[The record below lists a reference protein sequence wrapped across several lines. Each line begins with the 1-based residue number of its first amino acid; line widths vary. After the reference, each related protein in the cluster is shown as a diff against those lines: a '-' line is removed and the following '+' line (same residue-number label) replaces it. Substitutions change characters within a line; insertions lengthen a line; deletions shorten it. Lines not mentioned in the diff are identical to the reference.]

1 MSAATGKP
9 PDNLPADDDVATLEV
24 TGHSRQPSLMS
35 LLRHSPIGLAGT
47 AIITF
52 VIVLALVSPYIV
64 PQDPIRGNLRAR
76 YKPPGFT
83 DANGATYLLGSDQLG
98 RDIFSRI
105 LVGSRVSVL
114 VGVVAVMIAGT
125 IGVLYGLTSGFLG
138 GRVDGFMMRI
148 CDAML
153 SIPFVIRVVAI
164 SGIVGPGLVTLIL
177 ILGLSGW
184 VTYARVIRGEVL
196 KAREND
202 YVMAAWSIGQRPLW
216 VVLHHILPNV
226 IASAIVLAALQVGIT
241 MLAESSLSF
250 LGLGV
255 KPPTVTW
262 GIQLADGK
270 SVINSAWW
278 MTAYPGIAI
287 TITVLG
293 VVFLGDW
300 LRDSLDPN
308 VRGRD

>member
-1 MSAATGKP
+1 MSAGAGKL
-9 PDNLPADDDVATLEV
+9 PDIIQSEGEVATLV
-24 TGHSRQPSLMS
+24 MGHSRQPSLFS
-35 LLRHSPIGLAGT
+35 LLRRSPIGLTGA
-47 AIITF
+47 AITTF
-52 VIVLALVSPYIV
+52 VIVLALISPYIV
-64 PQDPIRGNLRAR
+64 PHNPIRGNLRER
-76 YKPPGFT
+76 YKPPGFIS
-83 DANGATYLLGSDQLG
+83 ANGTTYLLGSDQLG

-114 VGVVAVMIAGT
+114 VGVVAVLIAGT
-125 IGVLYGLTSGFLG
+125 IGVAYGLVSGFYS
-138 GRVDGFMMRI
+138 GRVDGIMMRF
-148 CDAML
+148 CDGLL
-153 SIPFVIRVVAI
+153 SIPFIIRVVAI
-164 SGIVGPGLVTLIL
+164 SGVIGPGLLTLIL

-196 KAREND
+196 KAREYD
-202 YVMAAWSIGQRPLW
+202 YVMAAWSIGQSRLM
-216 VVLHHILPNV
+216 VVLQHILPNV

-262 GIQLADGK
+262 GILLADGK

-278 MTAYPGIAI
+278 MTTYPGIAI

-308 VRGRD
+308 IRGRD

>member
-1 MSAATGKP
+1 MSASPDKP
-9 PDNLPADDDVATLEV
+9 LDIMQSEGEVATLV
-24 TGHSRQPSLMS
+24 MGHSRQPSLFS
-35 LLRHSPIGLAGT
+35 LLRRSPIGLAGA
-47 AIITF
+47 AITTF
-52 VIVLALVSPYIV
+52 VIVLALISPYIV
-64 PQDPIRGNLRAR
+64 PHDPIRGNLRER
-76 YKPPGFT
+76 YKPPGFIS
-83 DANGATYLLGSDQLG
+83 ANGTTYLLGSDQLG

-114 VGVVAVMIAGT
+114 VGVVAVLIAGT
-125 IGVLYGLTSGFLG
+125 IGVAYGLVSGFFG

-164 SGIVGPGLVTLIL
+164 SGVVGPGLVTLIL

-196 KAREND
+196 KARAND

-216 VVLHHILPNV
+216 VVLQHILPNV

-278 MTAYPGIAI
+278 MTTYPGIAI

-308 VRGRD
+308 IRGRD

>member
-1 MSAATGKP
+1 MSTGPGGP
-9 PDNLPADDDVATLEV
+9 PDSLQSEGDVATLV
-24 TGHSRQPSLMS
+24 TGHSRQPSLLS
-35 LLRHSPIGLAGT
+35 LLRRSPIGLIGT
-47 AIITF
+47 GIISL
-52 VIVLALVSPYIV
+52 VIVLALVSPFIV
-64 PQDPIRGNLRAR
+64 PHNPIRGDLRAR
-76 YKPPGFT
+76 YKPPGFS
-83 DANGATYLLGSDQLG
+83 DGKGATYLLGTDQLG

-202 YVMAAWSIGQRPLW
+202 YVLAAWSIGQRPLW
-216 VVLHHILPNV
+216 VVLQHILPNV

>member
-1 MSAATGKP
+1 MSAGASGP
-9 PDNLPADDDVATLEV
+9 PDNTLSEGEVTTLV
-24 TGHSRQPSLMS
+24 TGHVSQPSMLS
-35 LLRHSPIGLAGT
+35 LLRRSPIGLAGSS
-47 AIITF
+47 IIAF
-52 VIVLALVSPYIV
+52 VIVLAIISPLIV
-64 PQDPIRGNLRAR
+64 PHDPIRGDLRAR
-76 YKPPGFT
+76 YKPPGFP
-83 DANGATYLLGSDQLG
+83 DGNGGTYLLGTDQLG
-98 RDIFSRI
+98 RDVFSRI

-114 VGVVAVMIAGT
+114 VGVVAVLIAGS
-125 IGVLYGLTSGFLG
+125 IGVAYGLVSGFTG

-148 CDAML
+148 CDGLL
-153 SIPFVIRVVAI
+153 SIPFIIRVVAI
-164 SGIVGPGLVTLIL
+164 SGVVGPGLVTLIL

-196 KAREND
+196 KVREFD
-202 YVMAAWSIGQRPLW
+202 YVLAAWSIGQSRFK
-216 VVLHHILPNV
+216 VVLLHILPNV

-278 MTAYPGIAI
+278 MTTYPGIAI

>member
-1 MSAATGKP
+1 MSAS
-9 PDNLPADDDVATLEV
+9 PDRPLDIMQSEGEVATLV
-24 TGHSRQPSLMS
+24 MGHSRQPSLFS
-35 LLRHSPIGLAGT
+35 LLRRSPIGLAGA
-47 AIITF
+47 AITTF
-52 VIVLALVSPYIV
+52 VIVLALISPYIV
-64 PQDPIRGNLRAR
+64 PHDPIRGNLRER
-76 YKPPGFT
+76 YKPPGFIS
-83 DANGATYLLGSDQLG
+83 ANGTTYLLGSDQLG

-114 VGVVAVMIAGT
+114 VGVVAVLIAGT
-125 IGVLYGLTSGFLG
+125 IGVAYGLVSGFFG

-164 SGIVGPGLVTLIL
+164 SGVVGPGLVTLIL

-196 KAREND
+196 KARAND

-216 VVLHHILPNV
+216 VVLQHILPNV

-278 MTAYPGIAI
+278 MTTYPGIAI

-308 VRGRD
+308 IRGRD

>member
-1 MSAATGKP
+1 MSAGAGKL
-9 PDNLPADDDVATLEV
+9 PDNKLADEDVAVLV
-24 TGHSRQPSLMS
+24 TGHVRQPSLLS
-35 LLRHSPIGLAGT
+35 LLRRSPIGLAGA

-52 VIVLALVSPYIV
+52 VVVLAIISPLIV
-64 PQDPIRGNLRAR
+64 PYDPIRGNLRTR

-83 DANGATYLLGSDQLG
+83 DEDGSHLLGTDQLG

-114 VGVVAVMIAGT
+114 VGVVAVLIAGS
-125 IGVLYGLTSGFLG
+125 IGVAYGLVSGFYG
-138 GRVDGFMMRI
+138 GRVDGIMMRF
-148 CDAML
+148 CDGLL
-153 SIPFVIRVVAI
+153 SIPFIIRVVAI
-164 SGIVGPGLVTLIL
+164 SGVIGPGLFTLIL

-196 KAREND
+196 KAREYD
-202 YVMAAWSIGQRPLW
+202 YVMAAWSIGQSRLM
-216 VVLHHILPNV
+216 VVLQHILPNV

-262 GIQLADGK
+262 GILLADGK

-278 MTAYPGIAI
+278 MTTYPGIAI

-308 VRGRD
+308 IRGRD

>member
-1 MSAATGKP
+1 MSAGAGKL
-9 PDNLPADDDVATLEV
+9 PDIKLADEDVATLV
-24 TGHSRQPSLMS
+24 MGHSRQPSLFS
-35 LLRHSPIGLAGT
+35 LLRRSPIGLAGA
-47 AIITF
+47 AITTF
-52 VIVLALVSPYIV
+52 VIVLALISPYIV
-64 PQDPIRGNLRAR
+64 PHDPIRGNLRER
-76 YKPPGFT
+76 YKPPGFIS
-83 DANGATYLLGSDQLG
+83 ANGTTYLLGSDQLG

-114 VGVVAVMIAGT
+114 VGVVAVLIAGT
-125 IGVLYGLTSGFLG
+125 IGVAYGLVSGFYS
-138 GRVDGFMMRI
+138 GRVDGIMMRF
-148 CDAML
+148 CDGLL
-153 SIPFVIRVVAI
+153 SIPFIIRVVAI
-164 SGIVGPGLVTLIL
+164 SGVIGPGLLTLIL

-196 KAREND
+196 KAREYD
-202 YVMAAWSIGQRPLW
+202 YVMAAWSIGQSRLM
-216 VVLHHILPNV
+216 VVLQHILPNV

-262 GIQLADGK
+262 GILLADGK

-278 MTAYPGIAI
+278 MTTYPGIAI

-308 VRGRD
+308 IRGRD

>member
-1 MSAATGKP
+1 MGAGAAKS
-9 PDNLPADDDVATLEV
+9 PDRQQADAEVAVLV
-24 TGHSRQPSLMS
+24 TGHARQPSLFS
-35 LLRHSPIGLAGT
+35 LLRRSPIGLAGA

-52 VIVLALVSPYIV
+52 VVVLALISPLIV
-64 PQDPIRGNLRAR
+64 PHDPVRGNLRAR
-76 YKPPGFT
+76 YKPPGFS
-83 DANGATYLLGSDQLG
+83 DASGTYLLGTDQLG

-114 VGVVAVMIAGT
+114 VGVVAVLIAGT
-125 IGVLYGLTSGFLG
+125 IGVFYGLTSGFLG
-138 GRVDGFMMRI
+138 GRVDGVMMRV
-148 CDAML
+148 CDGLL

-164 SGIVGPGLVTLIL
+164 SGVVGPGLVTLIL

-196 KAREND
+196 KVREYD
-202 YVMAAWSIGQRPLW
+202 YVLAAWAIGQRRLQ
-216 VVLHHILPNV
+216 VVLQHILPNV

-278 MTAYPGIAI
+278 MTAYPGLAI

>member
-1 MSAATGKP
+1 MSAGPDRP
-9 PDNLPADDDVATLEV
+9 PDILRSEGEVATLV
-24 TGHSRQPSLMS
+24 MGHSRQPSLFS
-35 LLRHSPIGLAGT
+35 LLRRSPIGLAGA
-47 AIITF
+47 AITTF
-52 VIVLALVSPYIV
+52 VIVLALISPLIV
-64 PQDPIRGNLRAR
+64 PYDPIRGNLRTR

-83 DANGATYLLGSDQLG
+83 DENGSHLLGTDQLG

-114 VGVVAVMIAGT
+114 VGVVAVLIAGT
-125 IGVLYGLTSGFLG
+125 IGVAYGLVSGFFG

-164 SGIVGPGLVTLIL
+164 SGVVGPGLVTLIL

-196 KAREND
+196 KARAND

-216 VVLHHILPNV
+216 VVLQHILPNV

-278 MTAYPGIAI
+278 MTTYPGIAI

-308 VRGRD
+308 IRGRD

>member
-1 MSAATGKP
+1 MSAGPDRP
-9 PDNLPADDDVATLEV
+9 PDIMRSEGEVATLV
-24 TGHSRQPSLMS
+24 MGHSRQPSLFS
-35 LLRHSPIGLAGT
+35 LLRRSPIGLAGA
-47 AIITF
+47 AITTF
-52 VIVLALVSPYIV
+52 VIVLALISPLIV
-64 PQDPIRGNLRAR
+64 PYDPIRGNLRTR

-83 DANGATYLLGSDQLG
+83 DENGSHLLGTDQLG

-114 VGVVAVMIAGT
+114 VGVVAVLIAGT
-125 IGVLYGLTSGFLG
+125 IGVAYGLVSGFFG

-164 SGIVGPGLVTLIL
+164 SGVVGPGLVTLIL

-196 KAREND
+196 KARAND

-216 VVLHHILPNV
+216 VVLQHILPNV

-278 MTAYPGIAI
+278 MTTYPGIAI

-308 VRGRD
+308 IRGRD

>member
-1 MSAATGKP
+1 MSAGAGKL
-9 PDNLPADDDVATLEV
+9 PDIMQSEGDVATLV
-24 TGHSRQPSLMS
+24 MGHSRQPSLFS
-35 LLRHSPIGLAGT
+35 LLRRSPIGLAGA
-47 AIITF
+47 AITTF
-52 VIVLALVSPYIV
+52 VIVLALISPYIV
-64 PQDPIRGNLRAR
+64 PHDPIRGNLRER
-76 YKPPGFT
+76 YKPPGFIS
-83 DANGATYLLGSDQLG
+83 ANGTTYLLGSDQLG

-114 VGVVAVMIAGT
+114 VGVVAVLIAGT
-125 IGVLYGLTSGFLG
+125 IGVAYGLVSGFYS
-138 GRVDGFMMRI
+138 GRVDGIMMRF
-148 CDAML
+148 CDGLL
-153 SIPFVIRVVAI
+153 SIPFIIRVVAI
-164 SGIVGPGLVTLIL
+164 SGVIGPGLLTLIL

-196 KAREND
+196 KAREYD
-202 YVMAAWSIGQRPLW
+202 YVMAAWSIGQSRLM
-216 VVLHHILPNV
+216 VVLQHILPNV

-262 GIQLADGK
+262 GILLADGK

-278 MTAYPGIAI
+278 MTTYPGIAI

-308 VRGRD
+308 IRGRD

>member
-1 MSAATGKP
+1 MSAS
-9 PDNLPADDDVATLEV
+9 PDRPLDIMQSEGEVATLV
-24 TGHSRQPSLMS
+24 MGHSRQPSLFS
-35 LLRHSPIGLAGT
+35 LLRRSPIGLAGA
-47 AIITF
+47 AITTF
-52 VIVLALVSPYIV
+52 VIVLALISPYIV
-64 PQDPIRGNLRAR
+64 PHDPIRGNLRER
-76 YKPPGFT
+76 YKPPGFSS
-83 DANGATYLLGSDQLG
+83 ANGTTYLLGSDQLG

-114 VGVVAVMIAGT
+114 VGVVAVLIAGT
-125 IGVLYGLTSGFLG
+125 IGVAYGLVSGFFG

-164 SGIVGPGLVTLIL
+164 SGVVGPGLVTLIL

-196 KAREND
+196 KARAND

-216 VVLHHILPNV
+216 VVLQHILPNV

-278 MTAYPGIAI
+278 MTTYPGIAI

>member
-1 MSAATGKP
+1 MSTGPGQPPATSP
-9 PDNLPADDDVATLEV
+9 SEEDVATLV
-24 TGHSRQPSLMS
+24 TGHSRQPSLLS
-35 LLRHSPIGLAGT
+35 LLRRSPIGLIGT
-47 AIITF
+47 GIISL
-52 VIVLALVSPYIV
+52 VIVLAVVSPLIV
-64 PQDPIRGNLRAR
+64 PHDPIRGNLRTR
-76 YKPPGFT
+76 YKPPGFIA
-83 DANGATYLLGSDQLG
+83 DDGATHLLGTDQLG

-138 GRVDGFMMRI
+138 GRVDGVMMRI

-278 MTAYPGIAI
+278 MTTYPGIAI

>member
-1 MSAATGKP
+1 MSTGPGGP
-9 PDNLPADDDVATLEV
+9 PASAQSEGEVATLV
-24 TGHSRQPSLMS
+24 TGHSRQPSLLS
-35 LLRHSPIGLAGT
+35 LLRRSPIGLIGT
-47 AIITF
+47 GIISL
-52 VIVLALVSPYIV
+52 VVVLALISPYVV
-64 PQDPIRGNLRAR
+64 PHDPIRGNLRTR

-83 DANGATYLLGSDQLG
+83 GDDGATHLLGTDQLG

-177 ILGLSGW
+177 ILGFSGW

-202 YVMAAWSIGQRPLW
+202 YVLAAWSIGQRPLW

>member
-1 MSAATGKP
+1 MSSGPARP
-9 PDNLPADDDVATLEV
+9 PDNPGSDGDVAVLV
-24 TGHSRQPSLMS
+24 TGHSRQPSMFS
-35 LLRHSPIGLAGT
+35 LLRRSPIGLAGA
-47 AIITF
+47 AIIAF
-52 VIVLALVSPYIV
+52 VMLMALISPLIV
-64 PQDPIRGNLRAR
+64 PHDPVRGNLRAR
-76 YKPPGFT
+76 YKPPGFSDDT
-83 DANGATYLLGSDQLG
+83 GSYLLGTDQLG

-114 VGVVAVMIAGT
+114 VGVVAVLIAGT
-125 IGVLYGLTSGFLG
+125 IGVLYGLTSGFFG
-138 GRVDGFMMRI
+138 GRVDGLMMRV
-148 CDAML
+148 CDGLL

-164 SGIVGPGLVTLIL
+164 SGVVGPGLVTLIL

-196 KAREND
+196 KVREYD
-202 YVMAAWSIGQRPLW
+202 YVLAAWAMGQRRLQ
-216 VVLHHILPNV
+216 VVLKHILPNV

-278 MTAYPGIAI
+278 MTTYPGIAI

>member
-1 MSAATGKP
+1 MSTGPGGP
-9 PDNLPADDDVATLEV
+9 PASAPSEGEVATLV
-24 TGHSRQPSLMS
+24 TGHSRQPSLLS
-35 LLRHSPIGLAGT
+35 LLRRSPIGLIGT
-47 AIITF
+47 GIISL
-52 VIVLALVSPYIV
+52 VVVLALISPYVV
-64 PQDPIRGNLRAR
+64 PHDPIRGNLRTR

-83 DANGATYLLGSDQLG
+83 GDDGATHLLGTDQLG

-202 YVMAAWSIGQRPLW
+202 YVLAAWSIGQRPLW

>member
-1 MSAATGKP
+1 MSAS
-9 PDNLPADDDVATLEV
+9 PDRPLDIMQSEGEVATLV
-24 TGHSRQPSLMS
+24 MGHSRQPSLFS
-35 LLRHSPIGLAGT
+35 LLRRSPIGLAGA
-47 AIITF
+47 AITTF
-52 VIVLALVSPYIV
+52 VIVLALISPYIV
-64 PQDPIRGNLRAR
+64 PHDPIRGNLRAR

-114 VGVVAVMIAGT
+114 VGVVAVLIAGT

-164 SGIVGPGLVTLIL
+164 SGVVGPGLVTLIL

-196 KAREND
+196 KARAND
-202 YVMAAWSIGQRPLW
+202 YVMAAWAIGQRPLW
-216 VVLHHILPNV
+216 VVLQHILPNV

-278 MTAYPGIAI
+278 MTTYPGIAI

>member
-1 MSAATGKP
+1 MSTGPGGPPATAQSEGE
-9 PDNLPADDDVATLEV
+9 VATLV
-24 TGHSRQPSLMS
+24 TGHSRQPSLLS
-35 LLRHSPIGLAGT
+35 LLRSSPIGLIGT
-47 AIITF
+47 GIISL
-52 VIVLALVSPYIV
+52 VIVLALISPYIV
-64 PQDPIRGNLRAR
+64 PHDPIRGNLRTR

-83 DANGATYLLGSDQLG
+83 GDDGTHLLGTDQLG

-125 IGVLYGLTSGFLG
+125 IGVFYGLTSGFLG

-202 YVMAAWSIGQRPLW
+202 YVLAAWSIGQRPLW

>member
-1 MSAATGKP
+1 MSAGPDRP
-9 PDNLPADDDVATLEV
+9 PDIMQSEGDVATLV
-24 TGHSRQPSLMS
+24 MGHSRQPSLFS
-35 LLRHSPIGLAGT
+35 LLRRSPIGLAGA
-47 AIITF
+47 AITTF
-52 VIVLALVSPYIV
+52 VIVLALISPYIV
-64 PQDPIRGNLRAR
+64 PHDPIRGNLRER
-76 YKPPGFT
+76 YKPPGFIS
-83 DANGATYLLGSDQLG
+83 ANGTTYLLGSDQLG

-114 VGVVAVMIAGT
+114 VGVVAVLIAGT
-125 IGVLYGLTSGFLG
+125 IGVAYGLVSGFFG

-164 SGIVGPGLVTLIL
+164 SGVVGPGLVTLIL

-196 KAREND
+196 KARAND

-216 VVLHHILPNV
+216 VVLQHILPNV

-278 MTAYPGIAI
+278 MTTYPGIAI

-308 VRGRD
+308 IRGRD